1 MRALPMEQVL
11 MSLGR
16 GPGTPATAAES
27 FSGSTASRAELGSQR
42 AVAALEYQSE
52 KGLRKTKLSI

>member
-1 MRALPMEQVL
+1 

-52 KGLRKTKLSI
+52 KGPRKTKLSI